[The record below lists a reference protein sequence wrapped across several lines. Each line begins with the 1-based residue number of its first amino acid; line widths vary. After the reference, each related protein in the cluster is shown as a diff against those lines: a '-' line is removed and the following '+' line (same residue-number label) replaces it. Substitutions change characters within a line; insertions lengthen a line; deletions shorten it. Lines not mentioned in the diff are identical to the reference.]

1 MYLSLY
7 NCTCISHMYQLRS
20 NLCVTA
26 FQCTIPTPPDDAER
40 GSSCTTPEI
49 PVLQEVLQAVN
60 GGGGGGPMT
69 AVRTSAG
76 GGGGVAG
83 MVPPPGTKMVPVKLV
98 TVGSAENNMRLVRV
112 SPVKTS
118 PGVTEVS
125 VGSTVVMQRDV
136 VVKPT
141 PSTVMQVF

>member
-26 FQCTIPTPPDDAER
+26 LQCTIPTPPDDAER

>member
-1 MYLSLY
+1 MDRYYKMYLPLR
-7 NCTCISHMYQLRS
+7 LRS

-26 FQCTIPTPPDDAER
+26 LQCTIPTPPDDAER

-76 GGGGVAG
+76 GGGGVVG